1 MSLSGALN
9 SSVSAL
15 KAQSTA
21 IAMISDN
28 LANSAT
34 YGYKTTSPS
43 FSSLVTGTSTSTS
56 YSSGGVIAG
65 VRSNIA
71 DQGQLTSSSTTTN
84 MAISG
89 NGFFPVSD
97 SLTGGTT
104 YYTRNGEFAPDSS
117 GYLVSNGNYLL
128 GWRTDASGNV
138 IGGTDSTPV
147 PINVTSVSSSARAT
161 SEATIKANLPA
172 DAATSDTFTSTM
184 KVYDA
189 LGTAHSTT
197 ITWTKTAEN
206 QWSAAFSNPTN
217 ASTGATSGTISGSPI
232 TVTFNDD
239 GTLASTSPSPATIG
253 VSGWTS
259 GATDST
265 ITVDL
270 GEAGGADGLTQY
282 DSGLETP
289 AIDLD
294 SIDQDGMAYGKLTGI
309 TIDDTGTVIGSYSND
324 QQIALYKV
332 PVATFTN
339 ANGLSVMDGGVYAAT
354 SESGAAVL
362 HESGTGGAGSVTGSA
377 LEASTT
383 DTSTELTNMI
393 TAQQAYS
400 AAAQIITAVDEM
412 FDTLLSSVR

>member
-1 MSLSGALN
+1 MSLTGALN
-9 SSVSAL
+9 SAVSAL

-28 LANSAT
+28 LANSST

-43 FSSLVTGTSTSTS
+43 FASLVTGATTSSS

-71 DQGQLTSSSTTTN
+71 DQGQVTASSTTTN

-89 NGFFPVSD
+89 NGFFPVSN
-97 SLTGGTT
+97 SLTGSNTC
-104 YYTRNGEFAPDSS
+104 YTRNGQFAPDDL
-117 GYLVSNGNYLL
+117 GYLVNNGYYLL
-128 GWRTDASGNV
+128 GWRTDAAGNV
-138 IGGTDSTPV
+138 IGGTDSAPV
-147 PINVTSVSSSARAT
+147 PINVTSVASSARAT
-161 SEATIKANLPA
+161 SEVAVQANLPA
-172 DAATSDTFTSTM
+172 DADIDDTFTST
-184 KVYDA
+184 VSLYDS

-197 ITWTKTAEN
+197 VTWTKTAEN
-206 QWSAAFSNPTN
+206 TWTADFDDPTN
-217 ASTGATSGTISGSPI
+217 ATTGVKSGTISGSPI
-232 TVTFNDD
+232 TVTFSD
-239 GTLASTSPSPATIG
+239 GALASISPSPATIG

-259 GATDST
+259 GASNSSIT
-265 ITVDL
+265 IDL
-270 GEAGGADGLTQY
+270 GEIGGADGLTQY

-294 SIDQDGMAYGKLTGI
+294 SIDQDGMAYGKLESI

-339 ANGLSVMDGGVYAAT
+339 PNGLSTVDGGVYVET
-354 SESGAAVL
+354 SESGGAVL
-362 HESGTGGAGSVTGSA
+362 HESGTGGAGTVTGSA

-383 DTSTELTNMI
+383 DTSTEFTNMI
-393 TAQQAYS
+393 AAQQAYS
-400 AAAQIITAVDEM
+400 AAAQIMTAVDDM
-412 FDTLLSSVR
+412 FDTLMSSVR